1 MEKTEPENFYS
12 TSWIHIYLN
21 QGKVSTF
28 ADGEFWSRK
37 STISLGLD
45 DNEHCFIF
53 SDFKLYKEGNSTFN
67 KSGTKE
73 ST

>member
-1 MEKTEPENFYS
+1 MVHFGGMYEDK
-12 TSWIHIYLN
+12 
-21 QGKVSTF
+21 
-28 ADGEFWSRK
+28 DG
-37 STISLGLD
+37 
-45 DNEHCFIF
+45 FIF